1 MKKTFISALL
11 AATLLGSSVS
21 FAVAGPMGGGFNG
34 GICGGNTYY
43 GYHARGGFGYQ
54 YMQKE
59 LNLAPN
65 QVQQIEQLRKEAFQ
79 SFAGNQSNY
88 KMPMYDAIKSGS
100 FNKQVFIEESEQN
113 AKLRAQNQADYMEKF
128 FSILTPAQ
136 RQKFVELQKER
147 MQFALQNMENRQQML
162 QNRINY
168 LKSNVK

>member
-34 GICGGNTYY
+34 GLCSNAYY
-43 GYHARGGFGYQ
+43 GYHARGGFGLQ

-59 LNLAPN
+59 LNLTPN
-65 QVQQIEQLRKEAFQ
+65 QVQQIERLRKEVFQ
-79 SFAGNQSNY
+79 NFANNQSNY

-113 AKLRAQNQADYMEKF
+113 ARLRAQNQANYMEKF

-136 RQKFVELQKER
+136 RQKFVELQKQR
-147 MQFALQNMENRQQML
+147 MQFALQNMENKQRIL
-162 QNRINY
+162 ENRINY
-168 LKSNVK
+168 LKSNIQ